1 MDQPTTVEERP
12 GVEFDIYSPD
22 LLGDRYWD
30 ALAELRSHGPL
41 VWVESLGGY
50 WAATSYELVRQMA
63 TDWESFSSATG
74 VSVPRPAPDVQP
86 YIMPIEKD
94 PPRQLLFRRK
104 VNPHL
109 TPAAVAG
116 LEPSIG
122 EVADVLIDTFV
133 ERGTCDLTLE
143 FARKFPGTVFFR
155 LVIPE
160 GDDTLAL
167 LEQWVRTLSFDPDPA
182 KKGEAFQRMSEWSRG
197 VLERHASD
205 ADAGDDIVD
214 AILQLRED
222 DPESNETDLV
232 TGVGLL
238 AQGGIGT
245 SAQLISSIVKAL
257 CDDPALQARVRDDLE
272 LVPRL
277 VEEVLRTEPPVT
289 AMFRTATRDLELAG
303 RRIRAG
309 DKVGL
314 FFVAANRDAEVFE
327 RPDELDIDR
336 TTNPH
341 VAFGL
346 GTHRCAGSSLARL
359 QVRIAIER
367 LLTRLSPFQVQ
378 AGAEIRYMTASQRG
392 PSSIPLEFTPG
403 PRRFGGVTA

>member
-1 MDQPTTVEERP
+1 MDPATAVEGRP
-12 GVEFDIYSPD
+12 GAEFDIYSPE
-22 LLGDRYWD
+22 LRGDRYWD
-30 ALAELRSHGPL
+30 ALTELRGHGPL

-50 WAATSYELVRQMA
+50 WAATTYELVRQMA
-63 TDWESFSSATG
+63 GDWEAFSSAQG
-74 VSVPRPAPDVQP
+74 VSLPRPAPDVQP

-104 VNPHL
+104 VNPHM

-116 LEPSIG
+116 LEASIG
-122 EVADVLIDTFV
+122 EVADVLIDTFI
-133 ERGTCDLTLE
+133 EQGSCDLTLD

-155 LVIPE
+155 LIIPE
-160 GDDTLAL
+160 GDDTLPL
-167 LEQWVRTLSFDPDPA
+167 LEKWVRTLSFDPDPA
-182 KKGEAFQRMSEWSRG
+182 KKGEAFQHMTDWSGG

-205 ADAGDDIVD
+205 PAAGDDIVD
-214 AILQLRED
+214 AILELRAD
-222 DPESNETDLV
+222 DPDSTETDLI
-232 TGVGLL
+232 TGVMLL

-257 CDDPALQARVRDDLE
+257 CDDPELQARVRGNLD

-289 AMFRTATRDLELAG
+289 AMFRTATRDMELEG
-303 RRIRAG
+303 QQIRAG

-314 FFVAANRDAEVFE
+314 FFAAANRDADVFE

-336 TTNPH
+336 TSNPH

-359 QVRIAIER
+359 QVRVAVEH
-367 LLTRLSPFQVQ
+367 LLTRLSPFGVR
-378 AGAEIRYMTASQRG
+378 AGAEVEYMTASQRG
-392 PSSIPLEFTPG
+392 PSSIPLEFTAG
-403 PRRFGGVTA
+403 TRRFGGATA

>member
-1 MDQPTTVEERP
+1 MEQTAVEGRP

-22 LLGDRYWD
+22 LRGDRYWA
-30 ALAELRSHGPL
+30 ALDELRSHGPL

-50 WAATSYELVRQMA
+50 WAATSYELVRHMA
-63 TDWESFSSATG
+63 VDWETFSSAQG

-109 TPAAVAG
+109 TPASVAR
-116 LEPSIG
+116 LESSIG

-133 ERGTCDLTLE
+133 ERGSCDLSLD

-160 GDDTLAL
+160 GDGTLPL

-182 KKGEAFQRMSEWSRG
+182 KKGEAFQHMSDWSRG
-197 VLERHASD
+197 VLERHASQREP
-205 ADAGDDIVD
+205 GDDIVD
-214 AILQLRED
+214 AILQLRDD
-222 DPESNETDLV
+222 DPDATDTDLV

-245 SAQLISSIVKAL
+245 SAQLISSITKTL
-257 CDDPALQARVRDDLE
+257 CDDPALQTRVREDLS

-289 AMFRTATRDLELAG
+289 AMFRTATRDVELAG
-303 RRIRAG
+303 QQIRAG

-314 FFVAANRDAEVFE
+314 FFVAANRDPEVFE

-336 TTNPH
+336 ITNPH

-359 QVRIAIER
+359 QVRIAVER
-367 LLTRLSPFQVQ
+367 LLTRLSPFQVP
-378 AGAEIRYMTASQRG
+378 AGAEIEYMTASQRG
-392 PSSIPLEFTPG
+392 PSSIPLEFFPG
-403 PRRFGGVTA
+403 PRQFETVTA